1 MVRQFFIVALLLSA
15 TCVAGPA
22 CAETRAAT
30 VAVAKAPAPSTTQPP
45 AWTLPEIVQHIDGL
59 RQIAQPQVT
68 AQEVVR
74 ILAAIMS
81 QPDPAVRMMLFNRL
95 RPSITPYT
103 PQSAAASSQTSS
115 PASRLVDT
123 AQRRAHAHDATPTT
137 LHSAPIRRRLRPHP
151 VAAVGQFLR
160 DQPAAD
166 ELQTVLLQLR
176 LLSI

>member
-15 TCVAGPA
+15 ICVAGPA

-30 VAVAKAPAPSTTQPP
+30 VAVAKAPSTAQPP
-45 AWTLPEIVQHIDGL
+45 AWTLTDIVQHIDGL

-103 PQSAAASSQTSS
+103 PQSAAASSQASS
-115 PASRLVDT
+115 A
-123 AQRRAHAHDATPTT
+123 
-137 LHSAPIRRRLRPHP
+137 
-151 VAAVGQFLR
+151 GQ
-160 DQPAAD
+160 
-166 ELQTVLLQLR
+166 
-176 LLSI
+176 